1 MLENIKKMIN
11 TFKARDVQKH
21 FSHSLL
27 LMWTDFYLEGG

>member
-1 MLENIKKMIN
+1 MLENIKITIN
-11 TFKARDVQKH
+11 RFNAKDVQKH

>member
-1 MLENIKKMIN
+1 MLENIKITIN
-11 TFKARDVQKH
+11 IFNAKDVQKH

>member
-1 MLENIKKMIN
+1 MLENIKRTIN
-11 TFKARDVQKH
+11 GINAIDVQKH